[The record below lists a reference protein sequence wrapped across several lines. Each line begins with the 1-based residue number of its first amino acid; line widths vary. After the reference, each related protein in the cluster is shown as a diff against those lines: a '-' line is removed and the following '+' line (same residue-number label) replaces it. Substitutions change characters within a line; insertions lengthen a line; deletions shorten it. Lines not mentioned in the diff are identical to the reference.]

1 MAGSGVSGMAKRRL
15 GLLGGTFNP
24 VHEGH
29 LRAADEVRL
38 RFGLSRVLFIPSYI
52 PPHKRTTDMA
62 SPEDRY
68 AMVELALRSH
78 PEMEA
83 SALEIE
89 AREKSYS
96 IITLNK
102 LRAVF
107 ADAWMFFILGIDA
120 FLEIETWRSY
130 REVLAQCRFIVISRP
145 GFDLAAARQA
155 LPPEY
160 AGKIRDC
167 GGAGAIGD
175 GTVSRYR
182 VFLAAIQA
190 LDISSTDIRGR
201 IKAGRPIHGLVPEL
215 VEEYIRRKRLYQE

>member
-1 MAGSGVSGMAKRRL
+1 MDKRRI

-29 LRAADEVRL
+29 LRAAEEVRQ
-38 RFGLSRVLFIPSYI
+38 RFGLSRVFFIPSYI
-52 PPHKRTTDMA
+52 PPHKQTTDMA

-68 AMVELALRSH
+68 AMVELALRSR

-83 SALEIE
+83 SPLEIE

-102 LRAVF
+102 LKAVF

-120 FLEIETWRSY
+120 FLEIETWKSY
-130 REVLAQCRFIVISRP
+130 REVLEQCRFIVISRP
-145 GFDLAAARQA
+145 GFRLAAAREA

-160 AGKIRDC
+160 AEKIRDC
-167 GGAGAIGD
+167 GGAGPVEDGLLSRFRIFVVAID
-175 GTVSRYR
+175 
-182 VFLAAIQA
+182 A

-201 IKAGRPIHGLVPEL
+201 VKAGRPIHGLVPEL
-215 VEEYIRRKRLYQE
+215 VEEYIRRKKLYQE